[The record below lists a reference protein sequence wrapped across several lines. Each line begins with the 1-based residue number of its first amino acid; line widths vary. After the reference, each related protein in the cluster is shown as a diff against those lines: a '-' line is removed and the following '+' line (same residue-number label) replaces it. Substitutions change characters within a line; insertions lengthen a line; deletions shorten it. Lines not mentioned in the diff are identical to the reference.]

1 MLRRLSRMPL
11 QAKLAFSYL
20 GVALGAIL
28 MVAIITLALQNY
40 FYSSQR
46 DQLRSQAEYL
56 SQQIGISLH
65 SVNDNWANLPPI
77 PYYSPEILG
86 IMATNQQIYLAQHQ
100 GIPSPSDSEFL
111 TLKNALIQSLQGQ
124 ERSGNLQDTQP
135 DVDSDA
141 DTFSGI
147 FVTVPIYDNGQASG
161 TPVGALFLAQP
172 DKYPTGFSPSDVL
185 ATVNKVLAFAA
196 IIITGLVILLG
207 IFIAR
212 SLTRPLVSLTEAAEQ
227 MKAGNYAQRATTPR
241 SQDEIGTLALT
252 FNDMADK
259 IEADV
264 NELRLQDQ
272 LRRDLIAN
280 IAHDLVT
287 PLTAIQGYSEAIADE
302 VIHDPQSRQET
313 AQLIGREVQRLRR
326 LVSDMQNMTVLE
338 SGQMSLELAPLNMHS
353 LVDEVLSVIG
363 PECEQA
369 HIRLRNEI
377 APSAPLVLA
386 DSDRIT
392 QALLNLLDNA
402 RRHTPVG
409 GSISVSAQAIAGEQ
423 GKKWLDVVVSDTGSG
438 IHPTDLPFIF
448 DRFFRG
454 DRARSGQHSGSGLG
468 LSIVKTIIVAHGGSV
483 RAESTPGEGTRIGF
497 TLPVAQ

>member
-1 MLRRLSRMPL
+1 
-11 QAKLAFSYL
+11 
-20 GVALGAIL
+20 
-28 MVAIITLALQNY
+28 
-40 FYSSQR
+40 
-46 DQLRSQAEYL
+46 
-56 SQQIGISLH
+56 
-65 SVNDNWANLPPI
+65 
-77 PYYSPEILG
+77 
-86 IMATNQQIYLAQHQ
+86 
-100 GIPSPSDSEFL
+100 
-111 TLKNALIQSLQGQ
+111 
-124 ERSGNLQDTQP
+124 
-135 DVDSDA
+135 
-141 DTFSGI
+141 
-147 FVTVPIYDNGQASG
+147 
-161 TPVGALFLAQP
+161 
-172 DKYPTGFSPSDVL
+172 
-185 ATVNKVLAFAA
+185 
-196 IIITGLVILLG
+196 
-207 IFIAR
+207 
-212 SLTRPLVSLTEAAEQ
+212 
-227 MKAGNYAQRATTPR
+227 
-241 SQDEIGTLALT
+241 
-252 FNDMADK
+252 MADK

-353 LVDEVLSVIG
+353 LVDEVLGVIG

-369 HIRLRNEI
+369 HIRLRNQI

-409 GSISVSAQAIAGEQ
+409 GSIGVSAQAIAGEQ

-438 IHPTDLPFIF
+438 INPADLPFIF

-468 LSIVKTIIVAHGGSV
+468 LSIVKTIILAHGGAV